1 MKHQFSLRAEWTGNQ
16 GSGTSGYKDY
26 RRDVTLQAAGPGE
39 ISGSSARA
47 FHGDES
53 RWNPEQL
60 LLGAL
65 AQCHTL
71 SYLHHATAAG
81 VVVSGLAVAVEGT
94 LEVDSSGAGRMS
106 AATLR
111 PEVWLAD
118 EAQREQADAL
128 HEPAHRDC
136 FIANSLSF
144 PVELA
149 PQKPRQMPQLPEFSS
164 RLGAPIAVVRPRT
177 ANRPSQ
183 VSGLKERPTEVEPVM
198 RADRPSGAEQT
209 AARDAGP
216 ATRSGDQPQLMPASL
231 RPSAAGTPTT
241 ADRAATPSAAA
252 AAPAAPGQ
260 ATSFYEAVGGHE
272 TFAQLT
278 RVFYENVRQ
287 DPLLAPMYP
296 QDDWEGSEARL
307 RMFLEQYWG
316 GPRTYSEQRGHPR
329 LRMRHMPFKVD
340 FAARDAWLR
349 HMRTAV
355 DSLDLAPLQE
365 AELWDYLERAAHSM
379 VNSA

>member
-16 GSGTSGYKDY
+16 GSGTSGYRDY
-26 RRDVTLQAAGPGE
+26 RRDVTLQAVGPGE

-47 FHGDES
+47 FHGDET

-81 VVVSGLAVAVEGT
+81 VVVTGMAVAVEGT
-94 LEVDSSGAGRMS
+94 LETESSGAGRMT

-118 EAQREQADAL
+118 ESQREQADGL

-136 FIANSLSF
+136 FIANSLGF
-144 PVELA
+144 PVEIA
-149 PQKPRQMPQLPEFSS
+149 PQRPRQMPHLPEFSS
-164 RLGAPIAVVRPRT
+164 RLGAPIAVARPRP

-183 VSGLKERPTEVEPVM
+183 VSGLQERPTEVEPVM
-198 RADRPSGAEQT
+198 REDRPSGAEQV
-209 AARDAGP
+209 AARD
-216 ATRSGDQPQLMPASL
+216 S
-231 RPSAAGTPTT
+231 RPLP
-241 ADRAATPSAAA
+241 
-252 AAPAAPGQ
+252 APGQ
-260 ATSFYEAVGGHE
+260 ATSFFEAVGGHE

-278 RVFYENVRQ
+278 RVFYENVRK

-296 QDDWEGSEARL
+296 QDDWEGAEERL

-329 LRMRHMPFKVD
+329 LRMRHMPYTID